1 MTLRVYLS
9 AGEPSGDLHGARV
22 AAAIRALAPDAV
34 LEGVGGPHMEAAG
47 VRLTEGIR
55 SRGAMG
61 LVEAA
66 AALPAHARS
75 LRRARHRLET
85 SGYHAAVLIDYPG
98 FHLRLLRTA
107 ARRGVPV
114 LYYIPPQLWA
124 WGMGRAA
131 RLREARVTVAAILPF
146 EEPFFESLGIPVRF
160 VGHPLLDLARPSRA
174 AARARL
180 GLGPESRILA
190 LAPGSRP
197 AEVRRLWPILGAAA
211 RQLRARLPD
220 LHIVVAAT
228 GENVY
233 PDCGDLV
240 LHWDDTATVLA
251 AADAAL
257 AKSGT
262 VTLEAALA
270 DTPMVVVYAM
280 HPLTFAIARRVVRTP
295 RVALVN
301 LVTGRDVAPEYLQA
315 RATADRLAAAVMPLL
330 AGDREPARLQRAAL
344 AEVRARLGTPG
355 AARRVAEMTLAA
367 AHQRMS
373 TAECPMSK
381 S

>member
-22 AAAIRALAPDAV
+22 AAAIHALAPDAV

-55 SRGAMG
+55 SRAAMG

-66 AALPAHARS
+66 AALPAHALS

-124 WGMGRAA
+124 WGMGRVA

-211 RQLRARLPD
+211 RQLRAGLPD

-233 PDCGDLV
+233 PDSGDLV

-270 DTPMVVVYAM
+270 NTPMVVVYAM

-301 LVTGRDVAPEYLQA
+301 LVTGREVAPEYLQA
-315 RATADRLAAAVMPLL
+315 RATAERLAAAVMPLL

-355 AARRVAEMTLAA
+355 AARRVAEMALAA

-373 TAECPMSK
+373 TAECPSLK
-381 S
+381 